1 MQTIQRNP
9 RQFKQN
15 NPKKRSSGTSFMP
28 AAIALVL
35 IVAISGLFYF
45 KRMDKDKKELEKRLA
60 QAEAAKQSE
69 QLQVPTVSPKEVSRR
84 IRDNKYQIVD
94 IRENDEFVL
103 KHIEASINVPLSEL
117 QDKTNVL
124 SKDKTIVLVDRQET
138 GNGKVLTQHLIDE
151 GLTVE
156 YLEGGILNYANE
168 GYNLINI
175 GNPLI
180 QSDLLKVTSYT
191 AKELID
197 LLLEGSRIKFI
208 DTRPEID
215 YAIDHL
221 EGSINIP
228 LEDIEKKKDKLP
240 VRTFAVFDKDPI
252 RSFQAAV
259 RLYDMNVI
267 GVYNCKDTY
276 QDLKNVIDNLGKEEP
291 TQNTEEKPEE

>member
-9 RQFKQN
+9 RQFRQKN
-15 NPKKRSSGTSFMP
+15 LKKRSSGPSFMP
-28 AAIALVL
+28 ALIALVL
-35 IVAISGLFYF
+35 IVVISGLFYF
-45 KRMDKDKKELEKRLA
+45 KRMDKDKKELEKKLA
-60 QAEAAKQSE
+60 QAEIAKQND

-103 KHIEASINVPLSEL
+103 KHIEASINLPLSQLE
-117 QDKTNVL
+117 DKTNIL
-124 SKDKTIVLVDRQET
+124 SKDKTIILVDRQET

-151 GLTVE
+151 GLDVE
-156 YLEGGILNYANE
+156 YLEGGILNYSNE
-168 GYNLINI
+168 GYNLVNI

-208 DTRPEID
+208 DTRSEVD

-291 TQNTEEKPEE
+291 IQNTEEKLEE